1 MHVAPFNVFLPEEIT
16 RWYRKRTSM
25 AQAALLRCVQSTHS
39 RWPIRS
45 SNFMDWHPLL
55 ASTSEDTQNTHM
67 NENTF
72 FFLSHDFSWAWLS
85 MPAISHFQ
93 SGGGRIRSS
102 RASLAIEWG
111 MSDSENKTRAV
122 KMAQQAN
129 VLAFKPEIL
138 VWSLGPTWWKTR
150 TNPYKLPTD
159 THMCTVLGH
168 PHVAVTFSR

>member
-1 MHVAPFNVFLPEEIT
+1 MCSKHPFQVAHTFLQLHGLTPSSGLHLWGHTEH
-16 RWYRKRTSM
+16 
-25 AQAALLRCVQSTHS
+25 THE
-39 RWPIRS
+39 WKY
-45 SNFMDWHPLL
+45 
-55 ASTSEDTQNTHM
+55 
-67 NENTF
+67 F